1 MGTYNSISIA
11 LVADA
16 DRKMDDL
23 CLLKR
28 MSLDSRI
35 IAATSLLNLI
45 YVITEDSDTVS
56 IYFCCPPYK
65 LKGTV
70 PIPEMNP
77 TDVATSYADV
87 CVYLLDK
94 NMCIW
99 RIHRNLKK
107 TNYPLDVSPGDVLK
121 SMSITKKGVIVVV
134 QNENKMMMFNP
145 VTKETKHVSLEGV
158 FEDGVSILH
167 ATEIGENRLL
177 ACHNTQTFLC
187 EYDFERSKVCHS
199 MNHGGQHITLKNSG
213 CAIIADKI
221 GHRVWTLDVEKWQIK
236 GKRHEI
242 NNPTHVHYAMD
253 NGLLFVV
260 RSSMDPC
267 ITTAT
272 NYLDVYSFDELDR
285 QGHLADPESETRRQ
299 QQSEAAM
306 SKSDVR
312 QSETCKKLADSNID
326 DVRMLFESL
335 ST

>member
-1 MGTYNSISIA
+1 MRIISIA

-45 YVITEDSDTVS
+45 YVITENSDTVF

-70 PIPEMNP
+70 RIPKMNP

-87 CVYLLDK
+87 CVYLLDSK

-134 QNENKMMMFNP
+134 QNENQIMMFNP

-158 FEDGVSILH
+158 LEDGASILH

-177 ACHNTQTFLC
+177 ACHNTQTFV
-187 EYDFERSKVCHS
+187 YDFGSTELCRF
-199 MNHGGQHITLKNSG
+199 MNHGGQHISLKNSG
-213 CAIIADKI
+213 CATIADKTR
-221 GHRVWTLDVEKWQIK
+221 HRVWTLDVEKWKIN
-236 GKRHEI
+236 GEI
-242 NNPTHVHYAMD
+242 GGVTNPTYVHYAVE
-253 NGLLFVV
+253 NGLLFVAW
-260 RSSMDPC
+260 SS
-267 ITTAT
+267 
-272 NYLDVYSFDELDR
+272 YLDVYSFDQIDKES
-285 QGHLADPESETRRQ
+285 HLADIESEPQHQ
-299 QQSEAAM
+299 QESAM
-306 SKSDVR
+306 SLYGKFCRVP
-312 QSETCKKLADSNID
+312 
-326 DVRMLFESL
+326 VYWYYGFEAIFL
-335 ST
+335 IVLTIKV